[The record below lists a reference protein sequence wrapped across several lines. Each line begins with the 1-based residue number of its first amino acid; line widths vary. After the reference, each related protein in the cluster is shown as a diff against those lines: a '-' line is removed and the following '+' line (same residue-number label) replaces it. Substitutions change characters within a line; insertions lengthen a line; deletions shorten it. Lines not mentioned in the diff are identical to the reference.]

1 MSTKK
6 RYFFEIRKIVETG
19 KMVIRELIFLCK
31 YYIIMEPNEKKET
44 RNEDSGRD
52 RVYRSK

>member
-31 YYIIMEPNEKKET
+31 YYIIMEPNEKKGDAE
-44 RNEDSGRD
+44 
-52 RVYRSK
+52 

>member
-1 MSTKK
+1 MINETERDVNKKK

-31 YYIIMEPNEKKET
+31 YYIIMEPNEKKGDAE
-44 RNEDSGRD
+44 
-52 RVYRSK
+52 